1 MDIATKAKCLYE
13 LAETNQPLSAF
24 APVELTTIPEDKK
37 KGLEEI
43 IRKNAER
50 RDELI
55 QNEQVRPH
63 LDVFKY
69 KLDIDISHT
78 PAGDIT
84 FDSHTDFSGATLPS
98 DFNPESF
105 MEKGKDFGQ
114 NLRQIHQKGITG
126 KGIKIAIIDEGVSP
140 HQEYDG
146 KIEHYENFT
155 DSPTGSFHGTGVAS
169 LAVGTNCGVAPEA
182 EVYFF
187 AEHSNSNKH
196 NGKKRTVGGIP
207 KAIKRCIEINR
218 LLPEGEKIVAISISQ
233 FCDPTMEG
241 FDKYEE
247 MRLAAEKEGID
258 VITVKLFQEKGLS
271 FDGYNRDLNKD
282 VNDPDSILPLNVK
295 FIDCRAKPDWFDDDK
310 KKRLLFP
317 VEHRTVALNTGDN
330 DYCHWAIG
338 GYSWI
343 IPQITGLY
351 ALCKQVNPDCTL
363 EHMWEMGLKTG
374 MSRDD
379 LSGIAVQPQKLIN
392 ELQKEKI
399 LENKHEYQEE
409 RKEQKNKLLLMQ
421 KNNAGKTF

>member
-1 MDIATKAKCLYE
+1 MDIITKAKCLYE

-24 APVELTTIPEDKK
+24 ASVEIKTIPEDKK
-37 KGLEEI
+37 KVLEETI
-43 IRKNAER
+43 KRNAER

-55 QNEQVRPH
+55 KNDHCRPH
-63 LDVFKY
+63 LDVFGY

-84 FDSHTDFSGATLPS
+84 FDSHTDFLKATLPS

-126 KGIKIAIIDEGVSP
+126 KGIKIAIIDEGLSP
-140 HQEYDG
+140 HQEYDE
-146 KIEHYENFT
+146 KIAHYENYT
-155 DSPTGSFHGTGVAS
+155 ASPTGSFHGTGVTS

-187 AEHSNSNKH
+187 AVKSNSDKRS
-196 NGKKRTVGGIP
+196 GKRTVGEIP
-207 KAIKRCIEINR
+207 KAIQRCIEINR

-247 MRLAAEKEGID
+247 MRLLAEKEGID

-295 FIDCRAKPDWFDDDK
+295 FIDSRAKPDWFDDDK
-310 KKRLLFP
+310 QKKLLFP
-317 VEHRTVALNTGDN
+317 VEHRTVALNTGDS

-343 IPQITGLY
+343 IPQVTGLY
-351 ALCKQVNPDCTL
+351 ALCKHVHPDCTL

-374 MSRDD
+374 INQEE
-379 LSGIAVQPQKLIN
+379 LNGVAVQPQRLIN
-392 ELQKEKI
+392 ELQKEKL
-399 LENKHEYQEE
+399 LENKHAYQEE
-409 RKEQKNKLLLMQ
+409 RKEQKNKLSLMQ
-421 KNNAGKTF
+421 KTNNGKTF

>member
-1 MDIATKAKCLYE
+1 MDIVTKAKYLYE
-13 LAETNQPLSAF
+13 LAETNQPLSSF
-24 APVELTTIPEDKK
+24 APVDIKIIPEDKK
-37 KGLEEI
+37 KALEETI
-43 IRKNAER
+43 KRNAER

-55 QNEQVRPH
+55 KNEQIRPH
-63 LDVFKY
+63 LDVWGY

-78 PAGDIT
+78 PASDIT
-84 FDSHTDFSGATLPS
+84 FDSHTDFSEALLPS
-98 DFNPESF
+98 DFNPKHF
-105 MEKGKDFGQ
+105 METGKDFGQ
-114 NLRQIHQKGITG
+114 NLHQIHQNGITG
-126 KGIKIAIIDEGVSP
+126 KGIKIAIIDNELSP

-146 KIEHYENFT
+146 KIAHYENYT

-182 EVYFF
+182 DVYFF
-187 AEHSNSNKH
+187 AMKSNSNPKH
-196 NGKKRTVGGIP
+196 GKITVGGIT

-218 LLPEGEKIVAISISQ
+218 LLPKGEKIVAISISQ
-233 FCDPTMEG
+233 ACFPTMDG

-282 VNDPDSILPLNVK
+282 VNNPDSILPLNVK
-295 FIDCRAKPDWFDDDK
+295 YIDSRVTPDLFDEDK
-310 KKRLLFP
+310 QKRLLFP
-317 VEHRTVALNTGDN
+317 VEHRTVAPNTGDR

-363 EHMWEMGLKTG
+363 DQMWKIGLKTG
-374 MSRDD
+374 ISRDD
-379 LSGIAVQPQKLIN
+379 LNGIAVQPQKLIN
-392 ELQKEKI
+392 ELQREKI
-399 LENKHEYQEE
+399 LENKHLYQEKRE
-409 RKEQKNKLLLMQ
+409 VQNNKLSLMQ
-421 KNNAGKTF
+421 KNDAGKTF